1 MTRTST
7 DGTPAQVEPLA
18 DLRGHVLP
26 RIDSATPLQVRYLEA
41 ILLELQWQREQLSPF
56 LPVSAVGGQRSAK
69 PRRKNAVRELDP

>member
-41 ILLELQWQREQLSPF
+41 ILLELQWQREQ
-56 LPVSAVGGQRSAK
+56 VSAVGGQPSAK
-69 PRRKNAVRELDP
+69 HARRKNAVRELAK